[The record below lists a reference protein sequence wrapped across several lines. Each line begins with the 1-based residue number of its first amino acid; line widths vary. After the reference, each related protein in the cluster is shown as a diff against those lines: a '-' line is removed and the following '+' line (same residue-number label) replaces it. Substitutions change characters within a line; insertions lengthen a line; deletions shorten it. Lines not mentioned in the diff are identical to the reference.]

1 MRSIRKRF
9 GCVLA
14 ALTMVFTGITASS
27 VSAASAG
34 KQITII
40 PNTDEQPFI
49 RQFLPKY
56 LFGSGGPFTV
66 HVQMKAENFKRTNV
80 NGKVY
85 VNIWDGR
92 VESESV
98 VKLSA
103 YTKSTDW
110 VDVKMTSVC
119 EEYNAGMKS
128 GDPITFDNV
137 KGIWL
142 NGALQDYYLLDMG
155 MLWAT
160 GTVTFRNFE
169 VKNAAGEVVY
179 SWAEDEDLQG
189 VKDLTEIE
197 NPEPMIVRA
206 SFGDWSGQFLVS
218 DADTATPTL
227 PTTVPP
233 AYEEPTSPPD
243 TPDATTAPPKS
254 TPPDGPT
261 TAPASEDPSSGTDP
275 ASDAATT
282 SPLQGDGSSA
292 GDADSSSAAVAG
304 NPESDGDAGEKSS
317 FSIWI
322 PIGIVAGVL
331 VAAGVVL
338 LVLWKLKK
346 LPWIKE

>member
-1 MRSIRKRF
+1 MRFFRKRF
-9 GCVLA
+9 WCILLA
-14 ALTMVFTGITASS
+14 VMMIWVGFAGSS
-27 VSAASAG
+27 VSAASVG

-179 SWAEDEDLQG
+179 SWAEEEDLQG
-189 VKDLTEIE
+189 VSNVADIE
-197 NPEPMIVRA
+197 NPEPLIMKA
-206 SFGDWSGQFLVS
+206 SFGDSSGQLLVS
-218 DADTATPTL
+218 DADTSTPVV
-227 PTTVPP
+227 TTIPP

-254 TPPDGPT
+254 TTPDGPT

-304 NPESDGDAGEKSS
+304 NPESGGDAGEKSS

>member
-1 MRSIRKRF
+1 MRFFRKRF
-9 GCVLA
+9 WCILLA
-14 ALTMVFTGITASS
+14 VMMIWVGFAGSS
-27 VSAASAG
+27 VSAASVG

-40 PNTDEQPFI
+40 PNSDVQPFI
-49 RQFLPKY
+49 RQYLPKS
-56 LFGSGGPFTV
+56 LFGSGGPFTISMQV
-66 HVQMKAENFKRTNV
+66 KIEDFKKT
-80 NGKVY
+80 KVGGL
-85 VNIWDGR
+85 VLVDIWDGR
-92 VESESV
+92 VESKGSIG
-98 VKLSA
+98 LFN

-110 VDVKMTSVC
+110 IDVKMTSIV
-119 EEYNAGMKS
+119 ETHNIGLKE

-179 SWAEDEDLQG
+179 SWAEEEDLQG
-189 VKDLTEIE
+189 VSNVADIE
-197 NPEPMIVRA
+197 NPEPLIMKS
-206 SFGDWSGQFLVS
+206 SFGDSSGQLLVS
-218 DADTATPTL
+218 DADASTPVV
-227 PTTVPP
+227 TTIPP

-254 TPPDGPT
+254 TTPDGPT

-275 ASDAATT
+275 ASDTATT

>member
-1 MRSIRKRF
+1 M
-9 GCVLA
+9 
-14 ALTMVFTGITASS
+14 
-27 VSAASAG
+27 
-34 KQITII
+34 
-40 PNTDEQPFI
+40 
-49 RQFLPKY
+49 PKY
-56 LFGSGGPFTV
+56 LFSSGGPFTV

-179 SWAEDEDLQG
+179 SWAEEEDLQG
-189 VKDLTEIE
+189 VSNVADIE
-197 NPEPMIVRA
+197 NPETLIMKA
-206 SFGDWSGQFLVS
+206 SFGDSSGQLLVS
-218 DADTATPTL
+218 DADTSAPVV
-227 PTTVPP
+227 TTTAPP

-254 TPPDGPT
+254 TTPDGPT

-275 ASDAATT
+275 ASIPPRHRPYRGMARPPVTPIRRAPPWPGIPKAAGM
-282 SPLQGDGSSA
+282 QGRSRRFRSGFPSGSSRV
-292 GDADSSSAAVAG
+292 S
-304 NPESDGDAGEKSS
+304 
-317 FSIWI
+317 
-322 PIGIVAGVL
+322 L

>member
-1 MRSIRKRF
+1 MRFFRKRF
-9 GCVLA
+9 WCILLA
-14 ALTMVFTGITASS
+14 VMMIWVGFAGSS

-40 PNTDEQPFI
+40 PNSDVQPFI
-49 RQFLPKY
+49 RQYLPKS
-56 LFGSGGPFTV
+56 LFGSGGPFTISMQV
-66 HVQMKAENFKRTNV
+66 KIEDFKKT
-80 NGKVY
+80 KVGGL
-85 VNIWDGR
+85 VLVDIWDGR
-92 VESESV
+92 VESKGSIG
-98 VKLSA
+98 LFN

-110 VDVKMTSVC
+110 IDVKMTSIV
-119 EEYNAGMKS
+119 ETHNIGLKE

-197 NPEPMIVRA
+197 NPEPMTVRA

-218 DADTATPTL
+218 DADASAPVV
-227 PTTVPP
+227 TTIPP

-254 TPPDGPT
+254 TTPDGPT

>member
-1 MRSIRKRF
+1 MRFFRKRF
-9 GCVLA
+9 WCILLA
-14 ALTMVFTGITASS
+14 VMMIWVGFAGSS

-40 PNTDEQPFI
+40 PNSDVQPFI
-49 RQFLPKY
+49 RQYLPKS
-56 LFGSGGPFTV
+56 LFGSGGPFTISMQV
-66 HVQMKAENFKRTNV
+66 KIEDFKKT
-80 NGKVY
+80 KVGGL
-85 VNIWDGR
+85 VLVDIWDGR
-92 VESESV
+92 VESKGSIG
-98 VKLSA
+98 LFN

-110 VDVKMTSVC
+110 IDVKMTSIV
-119 EEYNAGMKS
+119 ETHNIGLKE

-218 DADTATPTL
+218 DADASTPVV
-227 PTTVPP
+227 TTIPP

-254 TPPDGPT
+254 TTPDGPT

-304 NPESDGDAGEKSS
+304 NPESDGDAGE
-317 FSIWI
+317 
-322 PIGIVAGVL
+322 
-331 VAAGVVL
+331 
-338 LVLWKLKK
+338 
-346 LPWIKE
+346 

>member
-1 MRSIRKRF
+1 MRFFRKRF
-9 GCVLA
+9 WCILLA
-14 ALTMVFTGITASS
+14 VMMIWVGFAGSS
-27 VSAASAG
+27 VSAASVG

-40 PNTDEQPFI
+40 PNSDVQPFI
-49 RQFLPKY
+49 RQYLPKS
-56 LFGSGGPFTV
+56 LFGSGGPFTISMQV
-66 HVQMKAENFKRTNV
+66 KIEDFKKT
-80 NGKVY
+80 KVGGL
-85 VNIWDGR
+85 VLVDIWDGR
-92 VESESV
+92 VESKGSIG
-98 VKLSA
+98 LFN

-110 VDVKMTSVC
+110 IDVKMTSIV
-119 EEYNAGMKS
+119 ETHNIGLKE

-197 NPEPMIVRA
+197 NPEPMTVRA

-218 DADTATPTL
+218 DADASTPVV
-227 PTTVPP
+227 TTIPP

-254 TPPDGPT
+254 TTPDGPT

-275 ASDAATT
+275 ASDTATT

>member
-14 ALTMVFTGITASS
+14 ALTMVFTGIAASS

-40 PNTDEQPFI
+40 PNSDVQPFI
-49 RQFLPKY
+49 RQYLPKS
-56 LFGSGGPFTV
+56 LFGSGGPFTISMQV
-66 HVQMKAENFKRTNV
+66 KIEDFKKT
-80 NGKVY
+80 KVGGL
-85 VNIWDGR
+85 VLVDIWDGR
-92 VESESV
+92 VESKGSIG
-98 VKLSA
+98 LFN

-110 VDVKMTSVC
+110 IDVKMTSIV
-119 EEYNAGMKS
+119 ETHNIGLKE

-218 DADTATPTL
+218 DADASTPVV
-227 PTTVPP
+227 TTIPP

-254 TPPDGPT
+254 TTPDGPT

-304 NPESDGDAGEKSS
+304 NPESGGDAGEKSS

>member
-1 MRSIRKRF
+1 MRFFRKRF
-9 GCVLA
+9 WCILLA
-14 ALTMVFTGITASS
+14 VMMIWVGFAASS

-66 HVQMKAENFKRTNV
+66 HVQMKAENFKRTDV
-80 NGKVY
+80 KGKVY

-119 EEYNAGMKS
+119 EEYNTGMKS

-179 SWAEDEDLQG
+179 SWAEEEDLQG
-189 VKDLTEIE
+189 VSNVADIE
-197 NPEPMIVRA
+197 NPEPLIMKA
-206 SFGDWSGQFLVS
+206 SFGDSSGQLLVS
-218 DADTATPTL
+218 DADTSAPVV
-227 PTTVPP
+227 TTTAPP

-254 TPPDGPT
+254 TTPDGPT
-261 TAPASEDPSSGTDP
+261 TAPASEAPSSGTDP
-275 ASDAATT
+275 ASDTATT

-304 NPESDGDAGEKSS
+304 NPESGGDAGEKSS

>member
-14 ALTMVFTGITASS
+14 ALTMVFTGIAASS

-40 PNTDEQPFI
+40 PNSDVQPFI
-49 RQFLPKY
+49 RQYLPKS
-56 LFGSGGPFTV
+56 LFGSGGPFTISMQV
-66 HVQMKAENFKRTNV
+66 KIEDFKKT
-80 NGKVY
+80 KVGGL
-85 VNIWDGR
+85 VLVDIWDGR
-92 VESESV
+92 VESKGSIG
-98 VKLSA
+98 LFN

-110 VDVKMTSVC
+110 IDVKMTSIV
-119 EEYNAGMKS
+119 ETHNIGLKE

-179 SWAEDEDLQG
+179 SWAEEEDLQG
-189 VKDLTEIE
+189 VSNVADIE
-197 NPEPMIVRA
+197 NPEPLIMKA
-206 SFGDWSGQFLVS
+206 SFGDSSGQLLVS
-218 DADTATPTL
+218 DADTSAPVV
-227 PTTVPP
+227 TTTAPP

-254 TPPDGPT
+254 TTPDGPT

-292 GDADSSSAAVAG
+292 GDTDSSSAAVAG
-304 NPESDGDAGEKSS
+304 NPESGGDAGEKSS

>member
-1 MRSIRKRF
+1 MRFFRKRF
-9 GCVLA
+9 WCILLA
-14 ALTMVFTGITASS
+14 VMMIWVGFAGSS
-27 VSAASAG
+27 VSAASVG

-179 SWAEDEDLQG
+179 SWAEEEDLQG
-189 VKDLTEIE
+189 VSNVADIE
-197 NPEPMIVRA
+197 NPEPLIMKA
-206 SFGDWSGQFLVS
+206 SFGDSSGQLLVS
-218 DADTATPTL
+218 DADTSTPVV
-227 PTTVPP
+227 TTIPP

-254 TPPDGPT
+254 TTPDGPT

>member
-14 ALTMVFTGITASS
+14 ALTMVFTGIAASS

-40 PNTDEQPFI
+40 PNSDVQPFI
-49 RQFLPKY
+49 RQYLPKS

-66 HVQMKAENFKRTNV
+66 HVQMKAENFKKTKVGGSIFVNV
-80 NGKVY
+80 
-85 VNIWDGR
+85 WDGR

-98 VKLSA
+98 VGLSE

-119 EEYNAGMKS
+119 EKYNAGMKS
-128 GDPITFDNV
+128 GNPITFDNV

-197 NPEPMIVRA
+197 NPEPMTVRA

-218 DADTATPTL
+218 DADASTPVV
-227 PTTVPP
+227 TTIPP

-254 TPPDGPT
+254 TTPDGPT

-304 NPESDGDAGEKSS
+304 NPESGGNAGEKSS

>member
-40 PNTDEQPFI
+40 PNSDVQPFI
-49 RQFLPKY
+49 RQYLPKS
-56 LFGSGGPFTV
+56 LFGSGGPFTISMQV
-66 HVQMKAENFKRTNV
+66 KIEDFKKT
-80 NGKVY
+80 KVGGL
-85 VNIWDGR
+85 VLVDIWDGR
-92 VESESV
+92 VESKGSIG
-98 VKLSA
+98 LFN

-110 VDVKMTSVC
+110 IDVKMTSIV
-119 EEYNAGMKS
+119 ETHNIGLKE

-206 SFGDWSGQFLVS
+206 SFGDWSGQFLV
-218 DADTATPTL
+218 
-227 PTTVPP
+227 
-233 AYEEPTSPPD
+233 
-243 TPDATTAPPKS
+243 
-254 TPPDGPT
+254 
-261 TAPASEDPSSGTDP
+261 
-275 ASDAATT
+275 
-282 SPLQGDGSSA
+282 
-292 GDADSSSAAVAG
+292 
-304 NPESDGDAGEKSS
+304 
-317 FSIWI
+317 
-322 PIGIVAGVL
+322 
-331 VAAGVVL
+331 
-338 LVLWKLKK
+338 
-346 LPWIKE
+346 